1 MAKGYFD
8 LFSMESDNDEIDVG
22 MNDLVKDETDVVEDA
37 GSDTEVVD
45 MNPSTDETAHNEE
58 ASAGG
63 IATGSNQ
70 EDLEMDPVAASES
83 FIRRNFGLSV
93 EDMEEVVEEKVAE
106 AAVIP
111 SADEEEAA
119 SPVAQDVADGVTT
132 INIVP
137 AEGTAAVP
145 ADPASIVSESVE
157 VPIESESDVAS
168 IENLHKI
175 FSREDGEPDESA
187 SGADVEF
194 SVTTPNNSMDFEM
207 EGKAVTIE
215 PAGAEEGGET
225 TVEEPAAED
234 TGAEEGEGEGE
245 GEGND
250 TGAEEPEAGAEE
262 GNDVGEEP
270 EAGAESWREA
280 WTF

>member
-8 LFSMESDNDEIDVG
+8 IFSMESDNDEIDVG

-45 MNPSTDETAHNEE
+45 MNPSTSETSHNEE

-70 EDLEMDPVAASES
+70 DDLEMDPVAASEA

-111 SADEEEAA
+111 SADEEAPA

-137 AEGTAAVP
+137 AEGTTAVP
-145 ADPASIVSESVE
+145 VDPASEVSENVE

-168 IENLHKI
+168 IENLHRI

-215 PAGAEEGGET
+215 PTGDTGSETTEYNEEPTENEGGEGTEQPEEGGE
-225 TVEEPAAED
+225 
-234 TGAEEGEGEGE
+234 GEGQ
-245 GEGND
+245 
-250 TGAEEPEAGAEE
+250 PEE

-270 EAGAESWREA
+270 EAGAESWRDA

>member
-1 MAKGYFD
+1 MARGYFD
-8 LFSMESDNDEIDVG
+8 IFSMESDNDEIDVG

-45 MNPSTDETAHNEE
+45 MNPSTSETSHNEE

-70 EDLEMDPVAASES
+70 DDLEMDPVAASEA

-111 SADEEEAA
+111 SADEEAPA

-137 AEGTAAVP
+137 AEGTTAVP
-145 ADPASIVSESVE
+145 ADPASEVSENVE

-168 IENLHKI
+168 IENLHRI
-175 FSREDGEPDESA
+175 FSREDCEPDESA

-215 PAGAEEGGET
+215 PTGDTGGET
-225 TVEEPAAED
+225 SYEEPTENEGEEQN
-234 TGAEEGEGEGE
+234 TEEGTEAEGEE
-245 GEGND
+245 QP
-250 TGAEEPEAGAEE
+250 TEE

-270 EAGAESWREA
+270 EAGAESWRDA

>member
-45 MNPSTDETAHNEE
+45 MNPSTAETSHNEE

-93 EDMEEVVEEKVAE
+93 EDMDEVVEEKIAE

-137 AEGTAAVP
+137 AEGTTAVP
-145 ADPASIVSESVE
+145 ADPASIVSENVE

-215 PAGAEEGGET
+215 PAGADEGGEA
-225 TVEEPAAED
+225 TVEEPTDD
-234 TGAEEGEGEGE
+234 TGAEGDDTGAEGGEGEG
-245 GEGND
+245 G
-250 TGAEEPEAGAEE
+250 EEPAAEE

-270 EAGAESWREA
+270 EAGAESWRDA

>member
-1 MAKGYFD
+1 MARNGFD
-8 LFSMESDNDEIDVG
+8 IFSTESDNDEIDVG
-22 MNDLVKDETDVVEDA
+22 MNDLVKNETDVVEDA

-45 MNPSTDETAHNEE
+45 MNPTTTETAHNEE

-111 SADEEEAA
+111 SADVEEEA

-145 ADPASIVSESVE
+145 VTDPTSIVSENVE
-157 VPIESESDVAS
+157 VPVESESDVAS

-215 PAGAEEGGET
+215 PAGAEEGGEIT
-225 TVEEPAAED
+225 EEAPTEEPPAEEPAE
-234 TGAEEGEGEGE
+234 GGEEGGG
-245 GEGND
+245 
-250 TGAEEPEAGAEE
+250 EEPPAEE

-270 EAGAESWREA
+270 EAGAESWRNL
-280 WTF
+280 WGF

>member
-1 MAKGYFD
+1 MARGYFD
-8 LFSMESDNDEIDVG
+8 IFSMESDNDEIDVG

-37 GSDTEVVD
+37 GSDTKVVE
-45 MNPSTDETAHNEE
+45 MKPTTAETAHNEV

-70 EDLEMDPVAASES
+70 DDLEMDPVAASEA

-111 SADEEEAA
+111 SADEEAPA

-137 AEGTAAVP
+137 AEGTTAVP
-145 ADPASIVSESVE
+145 ADTTSEVSENVE

-168 IENLHKI
+168 IENLHRI

-215 PAGAEEGGET
+215 PTGDTGGETSYEEPEEGGE
-225 TVEEPAAED
+225 AE
-234 TGAEEGEGEGE
+234 GGEQ
-245 GEGND
+245 
-250 TGAEEPEAGAEE
+250 PEE

-270 EAGAESWREA
+270 EAGAESWRDA

>member
-8 LFSMESDNDEIDVG
+8 IFSMESDNDEIDVG

-45 MNPSTDETAHNEE
+45 MNPSTSETSHNEE

-70 EDLEMDPVAASES
+70 DDLEMDPVAASEA

-111 SADEEEAA
+111 SADEEAAA

-137 AEGTAAVP
+137 AEGTTAVP
-145 ADPASIVSESVE
+145 VDPASEVSENVE

-215 PAGAEEGGET
+215 PTGDTGSEPAEEAPAAEGEGEEAPAEGGEAEEGGEA
-225 TVEEPAAED
+225 P
-234 TGAEEGEGEGE
+234 
-245 GEGND
+245 
-250 TGAEEPEAGAEE
+250 AEE

-270 EAGAESWREA
+270 EAGAESWRDA

>member
-8 LFSMESDNDEIDVG
+8 IFSMESDNDEIDVG

-45 MNPSTDETAHNEE
+45 MNPSTSETSHNEE

-70 EDLEMDPVAASES
+70 DDLEMDPVAASEA

-111 SADEEEAA
+111 SADEEAPA

-137 AEGTAAVP
+137 AEGTTAVP
-145 ADPASIVSESVE
+145 VDPASEVSENVE

-168 IENLHKI
+168 IENLHRI

-215 PAGAEEGGET
+215 PTGDSDSGTTEYEEQPEEGEGGEGEGQPEEGGE
-225 TVEEPAAED
+225 
-234 TGAEEGEGEGE
+234 GEGQ
-245 GEGND
+245 
-250 TGAEEPEAGAEE
+250 PEE

-270 EAGAESWREA
+270 EAGAESWRDA

>member
-1 MAKGYFD
+1 MARGYFD

-45 MNPSTDETAHNEE
+45 MNPSTSETSHNEE

-70 EDLEMDPVAASES
+70 DDLEMDPVAASES

-111 SADEEEAA
+111 SADEETPA

-137 AEGTAAVP
+137 AEGTTAVP
-145 ADPASIVSESVE
+145 VDPASEVSENVE

-168 IENLHKI
+168 IENLHRI

-215 PAGAEEGGET
+215 PTGEAGGET
-225 TVEEPAAED
+225 TEEPP
-234 TGAEEGEGEGE
+234 
-245 GEGND
+245 
-250 TGAEEPEAGAEE
+250 AEEPDEGEPAEGGEAEGEEPAEE

-270 EAGAESWREA
+270 EAGAESWRDA

>member
-8 LFSMESDNDEIDVG
+8 IFSMESDNDEIDVG

-45 MNPSTDETAHNEE
+45 MNPSTAETSHNEE

-93 EDMEEVVEEKVAE
+93 EDMDEVVEEKIAE

-137 AEGTAAVP
+137 AEGTTAVQ
-145 ADPASIVSESVE
+145 ADSASIVSENVE

-168 IENLHKI
+168 IENLHRI

-215 PAGAEEGGET
+215 PAGADEGGEA
-225 TVEEPAAED
+225 TVEEPTDD
-234 TGAEEGEGEGE
+234 TGAEGD
-245 GEGND
+245 N
-250 TGAEEPEAGAEE
+250 TGAEAEGGEQPEE

-270 EAGAESWREA
+270 EAGAESWHDA

>member
-8 LFSMESDNDEIDVG
+8 IFSMESDNDEIDVG

-45 MNPSTDETAHNEE
+45 MNPSTSETSHNEE

-70 EDLEMDPVAASES
+70 DDLEMDPVAASEA

-111 SADEEEAA
+111 SADEEAAA

-137 AEGTAAVP
+137 AEGTTAVP
-145 ADPASIVSESVE
+145 VDPASEVSENVE

-215 PAGAEEGGET
+215 PTGDTGSEPAEEA
-225 TVEEPAAED
+225 PAA
-234 TGAEEGEGEGE
+234 EGEGEEQPTEGGE
-245 GEGND
+245 AEGGE
-250 TGAEEPEAGAEE
+250 EAPAEE

-270 EAGAESWREA
+270 EAGAESWRDA

>member
-8 LFSMESDNDEIDVG
+8 IFSMESDNDEIDVG

-37 GSDTEVVD
+37 GSDTEVVE
-45 MNPSTDETAHNEE
+45 MNPSASETSHNEE

-70 EDLEMDPVAASES
+70 DDLEMDPVAASEA

-111 SADEEEAA
+111 SADEEAPA

-137 AEGTAAVP
+137 AEGTTAVP
-145 ADPASIVSESVE
+145 ADPASEVSENVE

-168 IENLHKI
+168 IENLHRI

-215 PAGAEEGGET
+215 PTGDTGGET
-225 TVEEPAAED
+225 SYEEPTENEGEEEN
-234 TGAEEGEGEGE
+234 TEEGTEAEGEE
-245 GEGND
+245 QP
-250 TGAEEPEAGAEE
+250 TEE

-270 EAGAESWREA
+270 EAGAESWRDA

>member
-1 MAKGYFD
+1 MAKEYFD
-8 LFSMESDNDEIDVG
+8 IFSMESDNDEIDVG

-45 MNPSTDETAHNEE
+45 MNPSASETSHNEE

-63 IATGSNQ
+63 IATGSNKD
-70 EDLEMDPVAASES
+70 DLEMDPVAASEA

-111 SADEEEAA
+111 SADEEAPA

-137 AEGTAAVP
+137 AEGTTAVP
-145 ADPASIVSESVE
+145 ADPASEVSENVE

-168 IENLHKI
+168 IENLHRI

-215 PAGAEEGGET
+215 PTGDTGGET
-225 TVEEPAAED
+225 SYEEPTENEGEEQN
-234 TGAEEGEGEGE
+234 TEEGTEAEGEE
-245 GEGND
+245 QP
-250 TGAEEPEAGAEE
+250 TEE

-270 EAGAESWREA
+270 EAGAESWRDA

>member
-8 LFSMESDNDEIDVG
+8 IFSMESDNDEIDVG

-45 MNPSTDETAHNEE
+45 MNPSTSETSHNEE

-70 EDLEMDPVAASES
+70 DDLEMDPVAASEA

-111 SADEEEAA
+111 SADEEAAA

-137 AEGTAAVP
+137 AEGTTAVP
-145 ADPASIVSESVE
+145 VDPTSEVSENVE

-215 PAGAEEGGET
+215 PTGDTGSEPAEEA
-225 TVEEPAAED
+225 PAA
-234 TGAEEGEGEGE
+234 EGEGEEQPAEGGE
-245 GEGND
+245 AEGGE
-250 TGAEEPEAGAEE
+250 EAPAEE

-270 EAGAESWREA
+270 EAGAESWRDA

>member
-1 MAKGYFD
+1 MARGYFD
-8 LFSMESDNDEIDVG
+8 IFSMESDNDEIDVG
-22 MNDLVKDETDVVEDA
+22 MTDLVKDETDVVEDA

-45 MNPSTDETAHNEE
+45 MNPSASETSHNEE

-70 EDLEMDPVAASES
+70 DDLEMDPVAASEA

-106 AAVIP
+106 ASVIP
-111 SADEEEAA
+111 SADEEAPA

-137 AEGTAAVP
+137 AEGTTAVP
-145 ADPASIVSESVE
+145 ADPASEVSENVE

-168 IENLHKI
+168 IENLHRI

-215 PAGAEEGGET
+215 PTGDTGGET
-225 TVEEPAAED
+225 SYEEPTENEGEEEN
-234 TGAEEGEGEGE
+234 TEEGTEAEGEE
-245 GEGND
+245 QP
-250 TGAEEPEAGAEE
+250 TEE

-270 EAGAESWREA
+270 EAGAESWRDA

>member
-1 MAKGYFD
+1 MPFD

-45 MNPSTDETAHNEE
+45 MNPTPAESAHNEE

-70 EDLEMDPVAASES
+70 EDLEMDPCAATES

-106 AAVIP
+106 TAVIP

-137 AEGTAAVP
+137 AEGTTAVP
-145 ADPASIVSESVE
+145 AVTDPASIVSESVE

-215 PAGAEEGGET
+215 PAGAEDGGTISEEPPAEETPEEPAGEEPKAGEEGGE
-225 TVEEPAAED
+225 EP
-234 TGAEEGEGEGE
+234 TG
-245 GEGND
+245 
-250 TGAEEPEAGAEE
+250 EE

-270 EAGAESWREA
+270 EAGAESWRNHF
-280 WTF
+280 TF

>member
-1 MAKGYFD
+1 MAGYFD
-8 LFSMESDNDEIDVG
+8 LFSTESDNDEIDVG
-22 MNDLVKDETDVVEDA
+22 MNDLVKNETDVVEDA

-45 MNPSTDETAHNEE
+45 MEPTTAESSHNEE

-70 EDLEMDPVAASES
+70 DDLEMDPCAASES
-83 FIRRNFGLSV
+83 FIRKNFGLSR
-93 EDMEEVVEEKVAE
+93 EDMDEVVEEKVAE

-111 SADEEEAA
+111 SADEEEST

-137 AEGTAAVP
+137 AEGTTAVP
-145 ADPASIVSESVE
+145 ADPVSAISESVE

-168 IENLHKI
+168 IENLHRI

-215 PAGAEEGGET
+215 PAGAEEGGSITEEAPA
-225 TVEEPAAED
+225 EEPPAEEE
-234 TGAEEGEGEGE
+234 TPAEEGGEE
-245 GEGND
+245 
-250 TGAEEPEAGAEE
+250 TPAEE
-262 GNDVGEEP
+262 GNDAGEEP
-270 EAGAESWREA
+270 EAGAESWRDA

>member
-1 MAKGYFD
+1 MAGYFD
-8 LFSMESDNDEIDVG
+8 LFSTESDNDEIDVG
-22 MNDLVKDETDVVEDA
+22 MNDLVKNETDVVEDA

-45 MNPSTDETAHNEE
+45 MEPTTAESSHNEE

-70 EDLEMDPVAASES
+70 DDLEMDPCAASES
-83 FIRRNFGLSV
+83 FIRKNFGLSR
-93 EDMEEVVEEKVAE
+93 EDMDEVVEEKVAE

-111 SADEEEAA
+111 SADEEEST

-137 AEGTAAVP
+137 AEGTTAVP
-145 ADPASIVSESVE
+145 ADPVSAVSESVE

-168 IENLHKI
+168 IENLHRI

-215 PAGAEEGGET
+215 PAGAEEGGSITEEAPA
-225 TVEEPAAED
+225 EEPPAEEEAP
-234 TGAEEGEGEGE
+234 AEEGGE
-245 GEGND
+245 
-250 TGAEEPEAGAEE
+250 EAPAEE
-262 GNDVGEEP
+262 GNDAGEEP
-270 EAGAESWREA
+270 EAGAESWRDA

>member
-8 LFSMESDNDEIDVG
+8 IFSMESDNDEIDVG

-37 GSDTEVVD
+37 GSDTKVVE
-45 MNPSTDETAHNEE
+45 MKPSTAETAHNEV

-70 EDLEMDPVAASES
+70 DDLEMDPVAASEA

-93 EDMEEVVEEKVAE
+93 EDMEEVAEEKVAE

-111 SADEEEAA
+111 SADEEAPA

-137 AEGTAAVP
+137 AEGTTAVP
-145 ADPASIVSESVE
+145 VDPASEVSENVE

-168 IENLHKI
+168 IENLHRI

-215 PAGAEEGGET
+215 PTGDTDGGSTEYEEQPEEGGGEQPEEGGE
-225 TVEEPAAED
+225 AE
-234 TGAEEGEGEGE
+234 GGEQ
-245 GEGND
+245 
-250 TGAEEPEAGAEE
+250 PEE

-270 EAGAESWREA
+270 EAGAESWRDA

>member
-8 LFSMESDNDEIDVG
+8 IFSMESDNDEIDVG

-45 MNPSTDETAHNEE
+45 MNPSTSETSHNEE

-70 EDLEMDPVAASES
+70 DDLEMDPVAASEA

-111 SADEEEAA
+111 SADEEAAA

-137 AEGTAAVP
+137 AEGTTTVTTV
-145 ADPASIVSESVE
+145 DPASEVSENVE

-215 PAGAEEGGET
+215 PTGDTGSEPAEKAPAAEGEGEEQPAEGGEAEEGGEA
-225 TVEEPAAED
+225 P
-234 TGAEEGEGEGE
+234 
-245 GEGND
+245 
-250 TGAEEPEAGAEE
+250 AEE

-270 EAGAESWREA
+270 EAGAESWRDA

>member
-1 MAKGYFD
+1 MARRYFD
-8 LFSMESDNDEIDVG
+8 IFSMESDNDEIDVG

-45 MNPSTDETAHNEE
+45 MNPSTSETSHNEE

-70 EDLEMDPVAASES
+70 DDREMDPVAASEA

-111 SADEEEAA
+111 SADEEAPA

-137 AEGTAAVP
+137 AEGTTAVP
-145 ADPASIVSESVE
+145 ADPASEVSENVE

-168 IENLHKI
+168 IENLHRI

-215 PAGAEEGGET
+215 PTGDTGSETTEYNEQPEEGGDEGTEQPEEGGE
-225 TVEEPAAED
+225 
-234 TGAEEGEGEGE
+234 GEGQ
-245 GEGND
+245 
-250 TGAEEPEAGAEE
+250 PEE

-270 EAGAESWREA
+270 EAGAESWRDA

>member
-1 MAKGYFD
+1 MAKGLFD
-8 LFSMESDNDEIDVG
+8 IFSMESDNDEIDVG
-22 MNDLVKDETDVVEDA
+22 MTDLVKNETDVVEDA

-45 MNPSTDETAHNEE
+45 MKPTEAETAHNEE

-70 EDLEMDPVAASES
+70 DDLEIDPVAASES

-93 EDMEEVVEEKVAE
+93 EDMDEVVEEKVAE

-111 SADEEEAA
+111 SADEEEA
-119 SPVAQDVADGVTT
+119 SPVTQDVADGVTT

-145 ADPASIVSESVE
+145 VTDPASIVSENVE
-157 VPIESESDVAS
+157 VPVESESDVAS

-215 PAGAEEGGET
+215 PTGAEEGGEIT
-225 TVEEPAAED
+225 EEAPAEEPPAEE
-234 TGAEEGEGEGE
+234 TPAEEGGEEGGE
-245 GEGND
+245 
-250 TGAEEPEAGAEE
+250 EAPAEE
-262 GNDVGEEP
+262 GNDTGEEP
-270 EAGAESWREA
+270 EAGAESWRNV

>member
-1 MAKGYFD
+1 MKKLFD

-45 MNPSTDETAHNEE
+45 MNPSTAETAHNEE

-70 EDLEMDPVAASES
+70 DDLEMDPVAASES
-83 FIRRNFGLSV
+83 FIRKNFGLSV
-93 EDMEEVVEEKVAE
+93 EDMEEVVEEEIAE

-111 SADEEEAA
+111 AADEESA
-119 SPVAQDVADGVTT
+119 SPVTQDVEDGITT

-145 ADPASIVSESVE
+145 ADPASDVSANVE
-157 VPIESESDVAS
+157 VPVESESDVAS
-168 IENLHKI
+168 IENLHRI

-215 PAGAEEGGET
+215 PTGADDGET
-225 TVEEPAAED
+225 VTEEAPAEEPA
-234 TGAEEGEGEGE
+234 GEE
-245 GEGND
+245 
-250 TGAEEPEAGAEE
+250 EAPAEE
-262 GNDVGEEP
+262 GNDAGEEPAEEGNDAGEEP

>member
-1 MAKGYFD
+1 
-8 LFSMESDNDEIDVG
+8 
-22 MNDLVKDETDVVEDA
+22 
-37 GSDTEVVD
+37 
-45 MNPSTDETAHNEE
+45 
-58 ASAGG
+58 
-63 IATGSNQ
+63 
-70 EDLEMDPVAASES
+70 
-83 FIRRNFGLSV
+83 
-93 EDMEEVVEEKVAE
+93 MEEVVEEKVAE

-137 AEGTAAVP
+137 AEGTTAVP

-215 PAGAEEGGET
+215 PAGADEGGET
-225 TVEEPAAED
+225 TVEEPAADDTGADEGGED
-234 TGAEEGEGEGE
+234 TGAEEP
-245 GEGND
+245 
-250 TGAEEPEAGAEE
+250 AAEAGAEE
-262 GNDVGEEP
+262 GNDVGEEGEP
-270 EAGAESWREA
+270 EAGAESWRDA

>member
-8 LFSMESDNDEIDVG
+8 IFSMESDNDEIDVG

-45 MNPSTDETAHNEE
+45 MNPSTSETSHNEE

-70 EDLEMDPVAASES
+70 DDLEMDPVAASEA

-111 SADEEEAA
+111 SADEEAPA

-137 AEGTAAVP
+137 AEGTTAVP
-145 ADPASIVSESVE
+145 VDPASEVSENVE

-168 IENLHKI
+168 IENLHRI
-175 FSREDGEPDESA
+175 FSREDGEPDDSA

-215 PAGAEEGGET
+215 PTGDTGGET
-225 TVEEPAAED
+225 TEYNEQPEEGGD
-234 TGAEEGEGEGE
+234 EGEGQPEEGGDEGE
-245 GEGND
+245 GQ
-250 TGAEEPEAGAEE
+250 PEE

-270 EAGAESWREA
+270 EAGAESWRDV

>member
-8 LFSMESDNDEIDVG
+8 IFSMESDNDEIDVG

-45 MNPSTDETAHNEE
+45 MNPSTSETSHNEE

-70 EDLEMDPVAASES
+70 DDLEMDPVAASEA

-106 AAVIP
+106 ASVIP
-111 SADEEEAA
+111 SADEEAPA

-132 INIVP
+132 IKIVP
-137 AEGTAAVP
+137 EEGSTAVP
-145 ADPASIVSESVE
+145 VDPASEVSENVE

-215 PAGAEEGGET
+215 PTGEAGGET
-225 TVEEPAAED
+225 TEEAPA
-234 TGAEEGEGEGE
+234 TEGEGEEQPAEGGE
-245 GEGND
+245 AEGGE
-250 TGAEEPEAGAEE
+250 EAPAEE

-270 EAGAESWREA
+270 EAGAESWRDA

>member
-8 LFSMESDNDEIDVG
+8 IFSMESDNDEIDVG

-37 GSDTEVVD
+37 GSDTEVVE
-45 MNPSTDETAHNEE
+45 MNPSASETSHNEE

-63 IATGSNQ
+63 IATGSNHD
-70 EDLEMDPVAASES
+70 DLEMDPVAASEA

-106 AAVIP
+106 ASVIP
-111 SADEEEAA
+111 SADEEAPA

-137 AEGTAAVP
+137 AEGTTAVP
-145 ADPASIVSESVE
+145 ADPASEVSENVE

-168 IENLHKI
+168 IENLHRI

-215 PAGAEEGGET
+215 PTGDTGGET
-225 TVEEPAAED
+225 SYEEPTENEGEEEN
-234 TGAEEGEGEGE
+234 TEEGTEAEGEE
-245 GEGND
+245 QP
-250 TGAEEPEAGAEE
+250 TEE

-270 EAGAESWREA
+270 EAGAESWRDA

>member
-8 LFSMESDNDEIDVG
+8 IFSMESDNDEIDVG

-45 MNPSTDETAHNEE
+45 MNPSTSETSHNEE

-70 EDLEMDPVAASES
+70 DDLEMDPVAASES

-111 SADEEEAA
+111 SADEEAAA

-132 INIVP
+132 IKIVP
-137 AEGTAAVP
+137 EEGSTAVP
-145 ADPASIVSESVE
+145 VDPTSEVSENVE

-168 IENLHKI
+168 IENLHRI

-215 PAGAEEGGET
+215 PTGDTGSEPAEET
-225 TVEEPAAED
+225 PA
-234 TGAEEGEGEGE
+234 EGEGEEQPAEGGEAEGE
-245 GEGND
+245 GE
-250 TGAEEPEAGAEE
+250 EAPAEE

-270 EAGAESWREA
+270 EAGAESWRDA

>member
-45 MNPSTDETAHNEE
+45 MNPSTSETSHNEE

-93 EDMEEVVEEKVAE
+93 EDMDEVVEEKIAE

-137 AEGTAAVP
+137 AEGTTAVP
-145 ADPASIVSESVE
+145 ADPASIVSENVE

-215 PAGAEEGGET
+215 PAGAEDGGEATIEEPAEEPAGEEPAEDGGEGGE
-225 TVEEPAAED
+225 EPA
-234 TGAEEGEGEGE
+234 G
-245 GEGND
+245 
-250 TGAEEPEAGAEE
+250 EE

-270 EAGAESWREA
+270 EAGAESWRDS

>member
-8 LFSMESDNDEIDVG
+8 IFSMESDNDEIDVG

-45 MNPSTDETAHNEE
+45 MNPSTSETSHNEE

-70 EDLEMDPVAASES
+70 DDLEMDPVAASEA

-111 SADEEEAA
+111 SADEEAPA

-137 AEGTAAVP
+137 AEGTTAVP
-145 ADPASIVSESVE
+145 ADPASEVSENVE

-168 IENLHKI
+168 IENLHRI

-215 PAGAEEGGET
+215 PTGDTGGET
-225 TVEEPAAED
+225 SYEEQP
-234 TGAEEGEGEGE
+234 EEGEGGEEQPEEGE
-245 GEGND
+245 GGEG
-250 TGAEEPEAGAEE
+250 GEEQPEE

-270 EAGAESWREA
+270 EAGAESWRDA

>member
-1 MAKGYFD
+1 MARGYFD
-8 LFSMESDNDEIDVG
+8 IFSMESDNDEIDVG

-45 MNPSTDETAHNEE
+45 MNPSTSETSHNEE

-70 EDLEMDPVAASES
+70 DDLEMDPVAASEA

-111 SADEEEAA
+111 SADEEAPA

-137 AEGTAAVP
+137 AEGTTAVP
-145 ADPASIVSESVE
+145 ADPASEVSENVE

-168 IENLHKI
+168 IENLHRI

-215 PAGAEEGGET
+215 PTGDTGGET
-225 TVEEPAAED
+225 SYEEPTENEGEEQN
-234 TGAEEGEGEGE
+234 TEEGTEAEGEE
-245 GEGND
+245 QP
-250 TGAEEPEAGAEE
+250 TEE

-270 EAGAESWREA
+270 EAGAESWHDA

>member
-8 LFSMESDNDEIDVG
+8 IFSMESDNDEIDVG

-45 MNPSTDETAHNEE
+45 MNPSTSETSHNEE

-70 EDLEMDPVAASES
+70 DDLEMDPVAASEA

-111 SADEEEAA
+111 SADEEAPA

-137 AEGTAAVP
+137 AEGTTAVP
-145 ADPASIVSESVE
+145 VDPASEVSENVE

-168 IENLHKI
+168 IENLHRI

-215 PAGAEEGGET
+215 PTGDTGDETTEYNEQPEEGG
-225 TVEEPAAED
+225 D
-234 TGAEEGEGEGE
+234 EGEGQPEEGGDEGE
-245 GEGND
+245 GQ
-250 TGAEEPEAGAEE
+250 PEE

-270 EAGAESWREA
+270 EAGAESWRDA

>member
-8 LFSMESDNDEIDVG
+8 IFSMESDNDEIDVG

-45 MNPSTDETAHNEE
+45 MNPSTSETSHNEE

-70 EDLEMDPVAASES
+70 DDLEMDPVAASEA

-111 SADEEEAA
+111 SADEEAPA

-137 AEGTAAVP
+137 AEGTTAVP
-145 ADPASIVSESVE
+145 VDPASEVSENVE

-168 IENLHKI
+168 IENLHRI

-215 PAGAEEGGET
+215 PTGDTGGSSTEYEEQPEEGGGEEPEEGGE
-225 TVEEPAAED
+225 AE
-234 TGAEEGEGEGE
+234 AEGGEQ
-245 GEGND
+245 
-250 TGAEEPEAGAEE
+250 PEE

-270 EAGAESWREA
+270 EAGAESWRDA

>member
-8 LFSMESDNDEIDVG
+8 IFSMESDNDEIDVG

-45 MNPSTDETAHNEE
+45 MNPSTSETSHNEE

-70 EDLEMDPVAASES
+70 DDLEMDPVAASES

-111 SADEEEAA
+111 SADEEAAA

-132 INIVP
+132 IKIVP
-137 AEGTAAVP
+137 EEGSTAVP
-145 ADPASIVSESVE
+145 VDPASEVSENVE

-168 IENLHKI
+168 IENLHRI

-215 PAGAEEGGET
+215 PTGDTGSEPAEET
-225 TVEEPAAED
+225 PA
-234 TGAEEGEGEGE
+234 EGEGEEQPAEGGEAEGE
-245 GEGND
+245 GE
-250 TGAEEPEAGAEE
+250 EAPAEE

-270 EAGAESWREA
+270 EAGAESWRDA